1 MRRGFTLIEI
11 LISTALLGLVLLALY
26 GALESQRRS
35 TININHYLKRTLSQD
50 RALMVIYYDLIRSDG
65 NITLKKGEMDTLCI
79 NSTANSLYGLDRAK
93 VCYLV
98 LKDGNYLLR
107 VEGNNYS
114 LPLGLEDKV
123 AIDKIFKG
131 IKLFDVYRNKD
142 KILLILQE
150 ANKKPYSFLVEGIV
164 PPPKKIKRDI
174 QKRVKRRDNNIS
186 NEKNQTS
193 PIKIQ

>member
-35 TININHYLKRTLSQD
+35 TININHYLKRALSQD

-123 AIDKIFKG
+123 AIDKVFKG
-131 IKLFDVYRNKD
+131 VKLFDVYRNKD

-174 QKRVKRRDNNIS
+174 QKRVKRDNNIS

-193 PIKIQ
+193 PIKIQR